1 MSKLKFYKIATVS
14 LLTLNIAMVAL
25 YMFLEP
31 KPPHH
36 RSGNALQSQIVNAL
50 HLDDRQEEAFRMFAK
65 QHSDEIDALSHDQQS
80 LLTTYFNVLIEP
92 SEETK
97 KDSLL
102 VQFQELERQKLQV
115 TYQHFEDIR
124 DLLSVEQI
132 PLFKGLMHEIVSR
145 LLRSPNKRPSPP
157 KDF

>member
-1 MSKLKFYKIATVS
+1 MRKLKFYKVATVL

-25 YMFLEP
+25 YMFFDP
-31 KPPHH
+31 KPSHH
-36 RSGNALQSQIVNAL
+36 RSGNALQSQIVSAL
-50 HLDDRQEEAFRMFAK
+50 LLDDRQEEAFRMFAK
-65 QHSDEIDALSHDQQS
+65 QHRDEMDALSHDQQS

-92 SEETK
+92 SEGSK

-132 PLFKGLMHEIVSR
+132 PLFNSVMHEIISG
-145 LLRSPNKRPSPP
+145 LLRSPDKSPSPP